1 VEALAALSGVD
12 EFQALGLWPVCSIPP
27 SSSAFMKGAIQSC
40 RTHPSSDL
48 PVPPLLR
55 PASLTPPRTR
65 QLHPSSDLTAPLS
78 LSLPPASLLLRPA
91 SPTPPQTCQPH
102 PSSDPPASPLLRPNS
117 PTIPQSAPSLTPPQT
132 SEPHPSSDLTA
143 SPSVLASSTR
153 MISFSKMAGLV
164 CRTLY
169 TVRSRVDQASLWN
182 TMITL
187 VVGSGGQRRNF
198 WSTHLDRRKDG
209 HS

>member
-1 VEALAALSGVD
+1 MA
-12 EFQALGLWPVCSIPP
+12 C
-27 SSSAFMKGAIQSC
+27 M
-40 RTHPSSDL
+40 
-48 PVPPLLR
+48 
-55 PASLTPPRTR
+55 
-65 QLHPSSDLTAPLS
+65 LHPTFFFCLYERGNSKLQD
-78 LSLPPASLLLRPA
+78 PPFLRLA
-91 SPTPPQTCQPH
+91 SPTPPQACQPH
-102 PSSDPPASPLLRPNS
+102 PSSDPPASPLLGPNS